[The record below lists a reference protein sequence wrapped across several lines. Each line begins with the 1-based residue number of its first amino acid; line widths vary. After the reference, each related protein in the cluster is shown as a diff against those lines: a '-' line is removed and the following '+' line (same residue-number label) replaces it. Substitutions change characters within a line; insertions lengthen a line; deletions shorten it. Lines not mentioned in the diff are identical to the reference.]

1 MEKLSI
7 YVNKRTATA
16 ECGCNGGGGSYSWAN
31 AKKNRMFCLTY
42 EMCKL
47 LKLMCVCLFMENSC
61 TLCHGKVLYIYLFS
75 ISKHSDLHHNNI

>member
-7 YVNKRTATA
+7 YVNNRTATA

-31 AKKNRMFCLTY
+31 NRMFCLTY

-61 TLCHGKVLYIYLFS
+61 TLCHGKSIIHIYIVSLFIFDITTLWS
-75 ISKHSDLHHNNI
+75 SP

>member
-7 YVNKRTATA
+7 YVNTRTATT
-16 ECGCNGGGGSYSWAN
+16 ECGCNGSGGSWEKLL
-31 AKKNRMFCLTY
+31 KKNRMFCLTY

-61 TLCHGKVLYIYLFS
+61 TLCHGKVYCTYFLLF
-75 ISKHSDLHHNNI
+75 IFDITTF